1 MLTHDEL
8 KQRALSNPEVQRAYD
23 DLAEEYQLARELI
36 QARATAGLTQEQV
49 AERMHTKAP
58 SVARLESGKKHSPS
72 IATLRKYA
80 RAVGCKL
87 EVHLVPAES

>member
-1 MLTHDEL
+1 MILHSFIKKTE
-8 KQRALSNPEVQRAYD
+8 KTPRKEVQRAYD

-49 AERMHTKAP
+49 AERMNT
-58 SVARLESGKKHSPS
+58 KKHSPS
-72 IATLRKYA
+72 IATLRKYT

-87 EVHLVPAES
+87 EIYLVPAAS

>member
-1 MLTHDEL
+1 MILHSFIKKTE
-8 KQRALSNPEVQRAYD
+8 KTPRKEVQRAYD

-49 AERMHTKAP
+49 AERMHI
-58 SVARLESGKKHSPS
+58 KKHSPS

-87 EVHLVPAES
+87 EIHLVPAES